1 MDHLTL
7 YRDNVQQIE
16 NHWLLVMFT
25 HEGYHEIAKLIM
37 GYLSASKCCS
47 TTRSAQDQTVGI
59 GPQTLSAPFERR
71 RPDNANIPVLVPR
84 RLSNSHDWPGHLIVE
99 GTDSEP

>member
-1 MDHLTL
+1 MDHLAL

-37 GYLSASKCCS
+37 GYLSASNVAALHAALKIKPS
-47 TTRSAQDQTVGI
+47 ESVRRHYLHPGSATAVKF
-59 GPQTLSAPFERR
+59 S
-71 RPDNANIPVLVPR
+71 
-84 RLSNSHDWPGHLIVE
+84 
-99 GTDSEP
+99 